1 MFASLVGVKW
11 LSLDLLNNKVE
22 YLCLCYL
29 VLNFLFCEVPAQDF
43 CSFLIRLFLLYILIW
58 KDAFFKSRHMDVE
71 PMDLEGEQ
79 FIFLK
84 NIHE

>member
-1 MFASLVGVKW
+1 MLFGFEFPFLWSACSR
-11 LSLDLLNNKVE
+11 LL
-22 YLCLCYL
+22 
-29 VLNFLFCEVPAQDF
+29 FILF
-43 CSFLIRLFLLYILIW
+43 IRLFLLYILIW
-58 KDAFFKSRHMDVE
+58 KNAFFKSRHMDVE